1 MNYFLTRRHYAR
13 VAVVPPPLFCGKTW
27 RTRVSLTA
35 TGLFLFFLPH
45 HHPHTLKRVLF
56 MSRQARRSRPTP
68 PFSPAFF
75 SFCVRAP
82 AAHREAGRSVRDTVS
97 LTLLLSTSFSLRC
110 PGETV
115 IDVRP
120 AMNRERERESFFFP
134 LFTLSSGFSS
144 VSLVARD
151 MEARRRWINLSNGGD
166 PSRLMKSRVKCRI
179 ERAGIKYLLGRCVVG
194 KVVCVCVCVYIL
206 GWFVYFPVPKGWM
219 AEGLSLGSTRC
230 YTRASF
236 NKNAIYPVNSRMLG
250 NWSCAWRRGWYCF
263 G

>member
-56 MSRQARRSRPTP
+56 MSRQARRGRLP

-75 SFCVRAP
+75 SFCVRSTQGSGKKRTRHRLFDSSP
-82 AAHREAGRSVRDTVS
+82 LLAATS
-97 LTLLLSTSFSLRC
+97 LSLRC

-120 AMNRERERESFFFP
+120 GMNRDRERERERASFS
-134 LFTLSSGFSS
+134 LFSPSLLSSGFSS

-151 MEARRRWINLSNGGD
+151 MEAGRRWINLSNGGD

-194 KVVCVCVCVYIL
+194 KMVCVCVCLYIGVVCL
-206 GWFVYFPVPKGWM
+206 FSGGKGLN
-219 AEGLSLGSTRC
+219 GRRVKFG
-230 YTRASF
+230 F
-236 NKNAIYPVNSRMLG
+236 YPVLYA
-250 NWSCAWRRGWYCF
+250 CKF
-263 G
+263 